1 MNGDMTRISRE
12 SYEKATTETL
22 TVTEAVDF
30 LEREAKVR
38 TLREKLE
45 KFSKGRDLSKLL
57 VAGLMENHPDMKKD
71 SVERRVRGWL
81 KPEPGHSIKKQDAI
95 EVAFILK
102 LDVDEA
108 DELVA
113 LVSEERLHWRNPDE
127 IVYIFALQNGMS
139 YLSAVELAE
148 QMEGILSQVQESQE
162 LEEDSFTPI
171 IRSQISQLSTVE
183 ELQDYLRHAVGRLG
197 RCHNTAY
204 QLFTDMMGILENP
217 VRDEVEADMFEE
229 EHLTVRDILRDYF
242 YEANVLYAKDNARK
256 TKKGNATEDEWC
268 VFTKIQE
275 SIASS
280 WPDEITISRMK
291 SRKMDVSRK
300 ILILLFLTT
309 DAEWQETG
317 EDVFEDM
324 YRRMNDMLTLCGFST
339 LDPRVP
345 FDWLII
351 YCMCVTDI
359 LDIDDRMCRIF
370 YEMFGM
376 NPKAGENRRNNS

>member
-12 SYEKATTETL
+12 SYRKATMEAL
-22 TVTEAVDF
+22 TVREAVDF

-57 VAGLMENHPDMKKD
+57 VAGLLEHHPDMKKD

-95 EVAFILK
+95 EVAFILE

-108 DELVA
+108 DEFVT

-139 YLSAVELAE
+139 YQTAVKLAG
-148 QMEGILSQVQESQE
+148 QMEGILSQVQETRE
-162 LEEDSFTPI
+162 LEEDSFTPM
-171 IRSQISQLSTVE
+171 IRSQLSQLSTVE
-183 ELQDYLRHAVGRLG
+183 ELQDYLLHAVGRLG
-197 RCHNTAY
+197 RCHNNAY
-204 QLFTDMMGILENP
+204 QMFLDMMDALENP
-217 VRDEVEADMFEE
+217 EIDEVEADMFGEE
-229 EHLTVRDILRDYF
+229 RLTVRDIVREYF
-242 YEANVLYAKDNARK
+242 YEDNVLYAKSNARK
-256 TKKGNATEDEWC
+256 TQKGKAGEEEWC
-268 VFTKIQE
+268 VLTKIQE

-280 WPDEITISRMK
+280 WPDEIAISRMK

-300 ILILLFLTT
+300 ILILLFLAT
-309 DAEWQETG
+309 DEEWKETG

-324 YRRMNDMLTLCGFST
+324 YRRMNDMLGLCGFST

-359 LDIDDRMCRIF
+359 LDMDDRMHRIF
-370 YEMFGM
+370 NEMFGM
-376 NPKAGENRRNNS
+376 DPKAGGKA